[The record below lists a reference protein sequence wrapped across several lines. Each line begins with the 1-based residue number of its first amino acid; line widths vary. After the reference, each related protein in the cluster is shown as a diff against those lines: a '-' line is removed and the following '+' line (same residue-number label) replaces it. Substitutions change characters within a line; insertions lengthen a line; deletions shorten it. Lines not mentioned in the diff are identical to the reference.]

1 VALHCKKSGESFDHL
16 LLHCEVARE
25 LWNYIFKLFG
35 AEWVMPKQFI
45 DLLNSW
51 DSLVGCSTIKEVWW
65 LIPMRLMW
73 CLWSERNGQHFE
85 DIETSMVST
94 LKT

>member
-1 VALHCKKSGESFDHL
+1 
-16 LLHCEVARE
+16 
-25 LWNYIFKLFG
+25 
-35 AEWVMPKQFI
+35 MPKQFI

-85 DIETSMVST
+85 DIETSVT
-94 LKT
+94 